1 MMETIK
7 ENFDKYMK
15 KQQDEFD
22 EQFKRMVVKQDQ
34 LFEREDWIRKNIEEL
49 KRNETSSSSS
59 SSSSST
65 SKKQCVICLENAAN
79 HICIP
84 CGHVNLCPEYF
95 TQKKVQVGSKF
106 NSLHEANFE

>member
-1 MMETIK
+1 MMETK
-7 ENFDKYMK
+7 QANLDKYREK
-15 KQQDEFD
+15 NQDEFD

-34 LFEREDWIRKNIEEL
+34 MFEREDWIRKNIEEL
-49 KRNETSSSSS
+49 KRNETSS

-84 CGHVNLCPEYF
+84 CGHVNLCRECF
-95 TQKKVQVGSKF
+95 TQKKVQVGGSCP
-106 NSLHEANFE
+106 